1 MDPDTPAT
9 PDAEPDP
16 TPDSSPA
23 EAAAAE
29 ADEREPEWKRRR
41 RLAAVFG
48 EGGPDQTSDDRDP
61 GEDRSGKG
69 DDWYRDQ
76 VPPPHG

>member
-1 MDPDTPAT
+1 VEPDSPAT
-9 PDAEPDP
+9 PDAGTGP
-16 TPDSSPA
+16 SPA
-23 EAAAAE
+23 EATR
-29 ADEREPEWKRRR
+29 DEREPEWKRRR

-76 VPPPHG
+76 VPPHHG